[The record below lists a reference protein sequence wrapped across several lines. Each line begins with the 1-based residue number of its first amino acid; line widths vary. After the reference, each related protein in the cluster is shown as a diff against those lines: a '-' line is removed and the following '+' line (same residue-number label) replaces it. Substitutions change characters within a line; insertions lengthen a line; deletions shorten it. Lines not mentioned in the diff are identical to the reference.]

1 MTQGRGVRGLVLVFA
16 ALVLVP
22 AAVWGMDPAT
32 KAKNVAHLLSARAAA
47 PAPATV
53 AAVPNKGGPDDF
65 GYTYVDS
72 TAPNG
77 PAFQWVDISQTGT
90 ALPWS
95 DQDGA
100 PNYMDDGQSDP
111 VDIGFPFTFYGTPYT
126 QLVVQTNGTLDFVG
140 DHKRYYSTECLP
152 LTDGYYGNLE
162 DFIAP
167 YWNDLVIYP
176 GNVYVQTMGQPGSRR
191 FVVMFDKVVY
201 YEDWYYEDVTGTIS
215 FEVILNEA
223 DNSILVQYLSDG
235 SQDTY
240 FGDYDTYTT
249 VGIQHDTDVALSYS
263 CEEVAVTDGLAIEFV
278 PPTVFLDDAGSSQV
292 CLSKK
297 TGAFQWS
304 VLTGSGAPATFAG
317 TLNVYN
323 GGTMF
328 WSPPGASQ
336 YVYIYND
343 PNNHTAWGYLYD
355 YGTYTYSSLYDSN
368 TLDDPV
374 QCTLFD

>member
-1 MTQGRGVRGLVLVFA
+1 
-16 ALVLVP
+16 
-22 AAVWGMDPAT
+22 MDPAT

-53 AAVPNKGGPDDF
+53 TAVPNKGGPDDF

-126 QLVVQTNGTLDFVG
+126 QLVVQTNGTLDFVATTPGPTVPNASAHRRLLRQPRGFHRPLLERPG
-140 DHKRYYSTECLP
+140 DLSRERLRADHGPT
-152 LTDGYYGNLE
+152 
-162 DFIAP
+162 
-167 YWNDLVIYP
+167 
-176 GNVYVQTMGQPGSRR
+176 GQPPLRGHVRQGL
-191 FVVMFDKVVY
+191 Y

-240 FGDYDTYTT
+240 FGDYGTYTT

-304 VLTGSGAPATFAG
+304 VLTGSGAPSNLCG

-328 WSPPGASQ
+328 WSQPGAAQ

-374 QCTLFD
+374 QCPRNVGQPPA